1 MANTC
6 GCGQQTTCCS
16 SASSQTTAAQLPAG
30 HIPIISSQLSRADI
44 LNGWKVRWG
53 IGRMSSIVSPGIY
66 GIGAPDANSPV
77 LVTANYRLTLDALR
91 KELGGISAW
100 ILVLDTRGVNV
111 WCAAG
116 KGTFG
121 TEELIARIN
130 AIKLHDIVAHRTL
143 ILPQLGATGV
153 AAHEVLKASGFKVI
167 YGPVRAKDIPAFLQN
182 DLKKTSE
189 MSTVEF
195 TLQDRLAVVPV
206 EIVQA
211 VKPTLLVFAIFW
223 LLRSLIAWNI
233 DFASGFSLLWAYLG
247 AMLVGTVIFPMLLP
261 YLPSR
266 SFAVN
271 GALLGI
277 AWGIVS
283 SLINQFSVQE
293 SIAATLVLSAL
304 TSFFSM
310 NFTGSTTFTSLS
322 GAKLEVK
329 TATPILGI
337 CAVIGL
343 IVGAFS

>member
-1 MANTC
+1 MANSCCC
-6 GCGQQTTCCS
+6 GSQTTCCS
-16 SASSQTTAAQLPAG
+16 SASSQTTAGKLSLEQ
-30 HIPIISSQLSRADI
+30 IPIISTQLTRADI
-44 LNGWKVRWG
+44 LENWKVRWG
-53 IGRMSSIVSPGIY
+53 IGRMSASVTPGIY
-66 GIGAPDANSPV
+66 GIGQSDANSPV
-77 LVTANYRLTLDALR
+77 LVTANYRLTLNALR

-121 TEELIARIN
+121 TEELITRIN
-130 AIKLHDIVAHRTL
+130 AVKLHDIVEHRTL

-153 AAHEVLKASGFKVI
+153 AAHDVLKASGFKVI

-182 DLKKTSE
+182 GLKKTAE
-189 MSTVEF
+189 MSTVKF

-206 EIVQA
+206 ELVHA
-211 VKPTLLVFAIFW
+211 VKPTLLAFAIFW
-223 LLRSLIAWNI
+223 LLRSLISWRI
-233 DFASGFSLLWAYLG
+233 DLASGFALLWAYLG
-247 AMLVGTVIFPMLLP
+247 AMLVGTLIFPLLLP

-283 SLINQFSVQE
+283 SAINQFSLQE

-343 IVGAFS
+343 ILGVI

>member
-6 GCGQQTTCCS
+6 GCGQQTACCS
-16 SASSQTTAAQLPAG
+16 GSSSQTSAAKLPVEQ
-30 HIPIISSQLSRADI
+30 IPIISTQLTRADM
-44 LNGWKVRWG
+44 LENWKVRWG
-53 IGRMSSIVSPGIY
+53 IGRMSAIVTPGIY
-66 GIGAPDANSPV
+66 GIGQPEANSPV
-77 LVTANYRLTLDALR
+77 LVTANYRLTFDALR

-121 TEELIARIN
+121 TEELVARIN
-130 AIKLHDIVAHRTL
+130 AVNLHDIVTHRTL

-182 DLKKTSE
+182 GLKKTAD

-195 TLQDRLAVVPV
+195 TLQDRLSVVPV

-211 VKPTLLVFAIFW
+211 IKPTLIVFAIFW
-223 LLRSLIAWNI
+223 LLRSLIAWRI
-233 DFASGFSLLWAYLG
+233 DLASGFALLWAYLG
-247 AMLVGTVIFPMLLP
+247 AMLMGTVIFPMLLP

-277 AWGIVS
+277 VWGIVS
-283 SLINQFSVQE
+283 SAINQFSLQE
-293 SIAATLVLSAL
+293 SIAATFVLAAL

-329 TATPILGI
+329 TATPILAV

-343 IVGAFS
+343 ILGVI

>member
-1 MANTC
+1 MANACCC
-6 GCGQQTTCCS
+6 GEQTTCCS
-16 SASSQTTAAQLPAG
+16 SASSQASAAKPSVEQ
-30 HIPIISSQLSRADI
+30 IPIISTQLTRADI
-44 LNGWKVRWG
+44 VNNWKVRWG
-53 IGRMSSIVSPGIY
+53 IGRMSAIVTPGIY
-66 GIGAPDANSPV
+66 GIGQPDAKSPV
-77 LVTANYRLTLDALR
+77 LVTSNYRITFDALR
-91 KELGGISAW
+91 KELSGISAW

-121 TEELIARIN
+121 TAELVARIN
-130 AIKLHDIVAHRTL
+130 AVKLHDIVTHRTL

-182 DLKKTSE
+182 GLKKTAD

-195 TLQDRLAVVPV
+195 TLRDRLAVVPV

-211 VKPTLLVFAIFW
+211 IKPTLLVFAIFW
-223 LLRSLIAWNI
+223 LLRSLFAWRI
-233 DFASGFSLLWAYLG
+233 DIVGGFALLWAYLG
-247 AMLVGTVIFPMLLP
+247 AMLMGTVIFPMLLP

-277 AWGIVS
+277 VWGVVS
-283 SLINQFSVQE
+283 SLINQFSIQE
-293 SIAATLVLSAL
+293 SIAATLMLSAL

-322 GAKLEVK
+322 GATLEVK
-329 TATPILGI
+329 TATPILAV
-337 CAVIGL
+337 CAVVGL
-343 IVGAFS
+343 ILGAI

>member
-1 MANTC
+1 MANACCC
-6 GCGQQTTCCS
+6 GEQTTCCS
-16 SASSQTTAAQLPAG
+16 GASSQASAVKPPVEQ
-30 HIPIISSQLSRADI
+30 IPIISTQFTRADM
-44 LNGWKVRWG
+44 LKNWKVRWG
-53 IGRMSSIVSPGIY
+53 IGRMSAIVTPGIY
-66 GIGAPDANSPV
+66 GIGQPDANSPV

-130 AIKLHDIVAHRTL
+130 AVKLHDIVAHRTL

-182 DLKKTSE
+182 GLKKTAE
-189 MSTVEF
+189 MSSVEF
-195 TLQDRLAVVPV
+195 MLRDRLAVVPV

-211 VKPTLLVFAIFW
+211 VKPTLIVFAIFW
-223 LLRSLIAWNI
+223 LLRSLIAWQI
-233 DFASGFSLLWAYLG
+233 DLASGFALLWAYLG
-247 AMLVGTVIFPMLLP
+247 AMLVGTIIFPILLP

-271 GALLGI
+271 GALLGV

-283 SLINQFSVQE
+283 SAINQFSLQE
-293 SIAATLVLSAL
+293 SIAATLVLAAL

-329 TATPILGI
+329 TATPILAV
-337 CAVIGL
+337 CAIIGL
-343 IVGAFS
+343 ILGAI